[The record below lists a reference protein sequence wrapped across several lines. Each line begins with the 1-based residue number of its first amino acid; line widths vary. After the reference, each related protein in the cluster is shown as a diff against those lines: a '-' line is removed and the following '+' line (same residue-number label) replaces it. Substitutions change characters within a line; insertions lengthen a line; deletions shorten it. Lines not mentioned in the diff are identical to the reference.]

1 MSYLLDVIF
10 NIMHLLV
17 FSNGIRK
24 EKRVSEGIF
33 FFFFKG
39 DKAETCIRVNVL
51 NIHGHVMDGEKHNG
65 FIHRV
70 PCT

>member
-1 MSYLLDVIF
+1 MGSGKKKGFL
-10 NIMHLLV
+10 
-17 FSNGIRK
+17 K
-24 EKRVSEGIF
+24 EFF